1 MKLIADSGSTKT
13 DWRLIDEF
21 NNIHQ
26 AQSIGLNP
34 YFTSES
40 EIIEALTTGPLKLF
54 APDEIEE
61 VHFYGA
67 GCSSEG
73 PIKIMEDAM
82 SKVYK
87 TADLYIEHDLLG
99 AARALCGKKKGIAG
113 ILGTGSNSCFFDGE
127 FIAKNVPSLGY
138 ILGDEGSGA
147 HMGRKFLADLLNDVV
162 PKEMKDRFDAKFK
175 LNREKILENVYMQ
188 PFPNRFLASFCR
200 FLYQCL
206 DLDYTRH
213 LVSDSFSAFI
223 DKQISQYD
231 GYQELPLNLVGSIAF
246 NFSAILRDLAAERE
260 IEIGQI
266 LQAPIAALTLFHF
279 NEQS

>member
-34 YFTSES
+34 YFTSEN

-54 APDEIEE
+54 ATSDIKE

-82 SKVYK
+82 SRVYK
-87 TADLYIEHDLLG
+87 TATLHIEHDLLG
-99 AARALCGKKKGIAG
+99 AARALCGKQKGIAG
-113 ILGTGSNSCFFDGE
+113 ILGTGSNSCLFDGE

-162 PKEMKDRFDAKFK
+162 PKEMKDRFDKKFK
-175 LNREKILENVYMQ
+175 LDREKILESVYMQ
-188 PFPNRFLASFCR
+188 PLPNRFLASFCN

-206 DLDYTRH
+206 DLDYTRR

-246 NFSAILRDLAAERE
+246 HFNAILRDVAAERE
-260 IEIGQI
+260 IIIGQI